1 MQRLENSL
9 FSDCLFKQLIGPMG
23 EEHSSHRSKVA
34 LLAKIVSIIT
44 FPGFV
49 AAAGFWL
56 LREGVFVSDDLLGEN
71 VVMAHLH
78 FSGALFGY
86 VLVPLFFVF
95 FLLWQKKIDSIQ
107 MPLLSDRKWGFLG
120 AIVGAL
126 QVFFM
131 TWVDAPERAGRE
143 LKSLSKYLDAATL
156 NTLKDLHS
164 SKADQKIGLLEHEI
178 QTYTLVVLVA
188 LALMYVFVLL
198 NRKLSIHM
206 CAAATV
212 VTQSFISMFHLY
224 DQIPVEEHF
233 VKSFGMPWGGWGN
246 HWERPLTQSFV
257 LFGCGLLALIYWARR
272 KEKAHSHEELLGG
285 LMLGI
290 GVPVLGLLF

>member
-1 MQRLENSL
+1 
-9 FSDCLFKQLIGPMG
+9 MG
-23 EEHSSHRSKVA
+23 EQHSDHRSKVA

-56 LREGVFVSDDLLGEN
+56 LREGVFVSEDLLGEN
-71 VVMAHLH
+71 VVVSHLH

-86 VLVPLFFVF
+86 VLVPLFFVV
-95 FLLWQKKIDSIQ
+95 FLLWQKKIGSIQ
-107 MPLLSDRKWGFLG
+107 MPLLADRKWGFLG
-120 AIVGAL
+120 AIVGAF

-143 LKSLSKYLDAATL
+143 LKSLSKHLDATTL

-164 SKADQKIGLLEHEI
+164 SRADQKIGLLEHEI
-178 QTYTLVVLVA
+178 QAYTLVVLVT

-206 CAAATV
+206 CAATTV
-212 VTQSFISMFHLY
+212 VTQSFIGMFHLY

-246 HWERPLTQSFV
+246 HWELPLIQSFV
-257 LFGCGLLALIYWARR
+257 FVGGGLLALIYWARR
-272 KEKAHSHEELLGG
+272 KEKAHSHGELIGG
-285 LMLGI
+285 MA
-290 GVPVLGLLF
+290 VGLFVTAVGSLF

>member
-1 MQRLENSL
+1 
-9 FSDCLFKQLIGPMG
+9 MG
-23 EEHSSHRSKVA
+23 EQHSDHRSKVA

-56 LREGVFVSDDLLGEN
+56 LREGVFVSEDLLGEN
-71 VVMAHLH
+71 VIVAHLH

-86 VLVPLFFVF
+86 VLVPLFFVV
-95 FLLWQKKIDSIQ
+95 FLLWQKKIGSIQ
-107 MPLLSDRKWGFLG
+107 MPLLADRKWGFLG

-143 LKSLSKYLDAATL
+143 LKSLSKHLDATTL

-164 SKADQKIGLLEHEI
+164 SRADQKIGLLEHEI
-178 QTYTLVVLVA
+178 QAYTLVVLVT

-206 CAAATV
+206 CAATTV
-212 VTQSFISMFHLY
+212 VTQSFIGMFHLY

-246 HWERPLTQSFV
+246 HWELPLIQSFV
-257 LFGCGLLALIYWARR
+257 FVGVGSLALIYWARR
-272 KEKAHSHEELLGG
+272 KEKAHSHGELIGG
-285 LMLGI
+285 MA
-290 GVPVLGLLF
+290 VGLFVTAVGSLF

>member
-1 MQRLENSL
+1 M
-9 FSDCLFKQLIGPMG
+9 
-23 EEHSSHRSKVA
+23 
-34 LLAKIVSIIT
+34 
-44 FPGFV
+44 
-49 AAAGFWL
+49 
-56 LREGVFVSDDLLGEN
+56 SDDLLGEN

-78 FSGALFGY
+78 FLGALFGY

-164 SKADQKIGLLEHEI
+164 SMADQKIRLLEHEI

-272 KEKAHSHEELLGG
+272 KEKAHSHKELLGG
-285 LMLGI
+285 WMLGS

>member
-1 MQRLENSL
+1 
-9 FSDCLFKQLIGPMG
+9 MG

-49 AAAGFWL
+49 AAAGFLL
-56 LREGVFVSDDLLGEN
+56 LRDGVFVSDDLLGEN

-198 NRKLSIHM
+198 NRKLSIHT

-257 LFGCGLLALIYWARR
+257 LFGCGFLALIYWARR

-285 LMLGI
+285 LMLGF

>member
-1 MQRLENSL
+1 VQQSENKV
-9 FSDCLFKQLIGPMG
+9 FSDSLFKQLIGPMG

-49 AAAGFWL
+49 AAAGFLL
-56 LREGVFVSDDLLGEN
+56 LRDGVFVSDDLLGEN

-224 DQIPVEEHF
+224 DQIPLEEHF

>member
-1 MQRLENSL
+1 
-9 FSDCLFKQLIGPMG
+9 MG
-23 EEHSSHRSKVA
+23 EQHSDHRSKVA

-56 LREGVFVSDDLLGEN
+56 LREGVFVSEDLLGEN
-71 VVMAHLH
+71 VIVAHLH

-86 VLVPLFFVF
+86 VLVPLFFVV
-95 FLLWQKKIDSIQ
+95 FLLWQKKIGSIQ
-107 MPLLSDRKWGFLG
+107 MPLLADRKWGFLG
-120 AIVGAL
+120 AIVGAF

-143 LKSLSKYLDAATL
+143 LKSLSKHLDATTL

-164 SKADQKIGLLEHEI
+164 SRADQKIGLLEHEI
-178 QTYTLVVLVA
+178 QAYTLVVLVT

-206 CAAATV
+206 CAATTV
-212 VTQSFISMFHLY
+212 VTQSFIGMFHLY

-246 HWERPLTQSFV
+246 HWELPLTQSFV
-257 LFGCGLLALIYWARR
+257 FVGVGSLALIYWARR
-272 KEKAHSHEELLGG
+272 KEKAHSHGELIGG
-285 LMLGI
+285 MA
-290 GVPVLGLLF
+290 VGLFVTAVGSLF

>member
-1 MQRLENSL
+1 
-9 FSDCLFKQLIGPMG
+9 MG
-23 EEHSSHRSKVA
+23 EQHSDQRSKVA

-56 LREGVFVSDDLLGEN
+56 LREGVYVSEDLLGEN

-95 FLLWQKKIDSIQ
+95 FLLWLKKIDSIK
-107 MPLLSDRKWGFLG
+107 MPLLADRKWGFLG

-126 QVFFM
+126 QVFVM
-131 TWVDAPERAGRE
+131 TWVDAPERAGRQ
-143 LKSLSKYLDAATL
+143 LKLLSKQLDASTMSIL
-156 NTLKDLHS
+156 RDLYS
-164 SKADQKIGLLEHEI
+164 SRVDQRIVLLEEEI
-178 QTYTLVVLVA
+178 QAYTLVVLVG
-188 LALMYVFVLL
+188 LLLMYVFVLL

-206 CAAATV
+206 CAAATTV
-212 VTQSFISMFHLY
+212 AQSFIGMVHLY
-224 DQIPVEEHF
+224 DRIPEEEQF

-246 HWERPLTQSFV
+246 DWEFPLVLAFV
-257 LFGCGLLALIYWARR
+257 LFGGGLLGLIYWARR
-272 KEKAHSHEELLGG
+272 KEKAHSHGELLGG
-285 LMLGI
+285 LLLGFA
-290 GVPVLGLLF
+290 VPLLGLLF